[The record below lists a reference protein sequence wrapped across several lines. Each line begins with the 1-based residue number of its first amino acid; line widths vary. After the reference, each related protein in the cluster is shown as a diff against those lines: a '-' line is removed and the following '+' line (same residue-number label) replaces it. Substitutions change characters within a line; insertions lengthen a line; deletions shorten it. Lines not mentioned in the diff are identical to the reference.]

1 MYFDLTM
8 IIGLA
13 VLTQIGNR
21 AVAVNVEILKGQ
33 LSLLEM

>member
-13 VLTQIGNR
+13 VLTRIGNR
-21 AVAVNVEILKGQ
+21 AAAVDVGILKGH

>member
-13 VLTQIGNR
+13 VLTRIGNR
-21 AVAVNVEILKGQ
+21 AAVVNVRILKGK